1 MSKEKVRL
9 DTLLVKRG
17 FYDSRRRAQA
27 AIMAGLVLVAEEKV
41 NKAGTRIKKDAPLRI
56 LGDDHPYVSRGGL
69 KLAKAL
75 RVFEIKLDGKVVLDV
90 GASTGGFTDCA
101 LKHGAKRVYAV
112 DVGWGQLAW
121 PLRQDPRVA
130 VWERT
135 NIRYLQPDHL
145 PERVDFACIDVSF
158 ISLKKVLPAL
168 AKLLLPEGEVVA
180 LIKPQFEAGREKVG
194 RGGVVRDPAVHREVL
209 HRVVLAAR
217 HLGFGILGLTFSPL
231 RGAKGNREYL
241 LYAKRD
247 AVGLEGPLD
256 EIIKNTVTLAWQE
269 VK

>member
-1 MSKEKVRL
+1 MWVGPVGL
-9 DTLLVKRG
+9 A
-17 FYDSRRRAQA
+17 FA
-27 AIMAGLVLVAEEKV
+27 A
-41 NKAGTRIKKDAPLRI
+41 R
-56 LGDDHPYVSRGGL
+56 
-69 KLAKAL
+69 
-75 RVFEIKLDGKVVLDV
+75 
-90 GASTGGFTDCA
+90 
-101 LKHGAKRVYAV
+101 
-112 DVGWGQLAW
+112 
-121 PLRQDPRVA
+121 PRVA

-194 RGGVVRDPAVHREVL
+194 RGRGSRPCRSPRYYTGGPGSPAFGVWNIGTYLFTPSRRE
-209 HRVVLAAR
+209 
-217 HLGFGILGLTFSPL
+217 
-231 RGAKGNREYL
+231 GNREYL